1 MRENTIPK
9 ESRGIN
15 MVNENINIRVIA
27 NLERLL
33 TRKNKL
39 RKMQN
44 RPRINKKDLDPRA
57 NDCIYRLRSEI
68 NYPNLLTLIKWADAL
83 DVDIE
88 ELFKPI

>member
-1 MRENTIPK
+1 
-9 ESRGIN
+9 

-44 RPRINKKDLDPRA
+44 QTLTRGVKKL
-57 NDCIYRLRSEI
+57 SEDEKRQF
-68 NYPNLLTLIKWADAL
+68 LI
-83 DVDIE
+83 E
-88 ELFKPI
+88 FKKV